1 MIYFM
6 LLYPVNIQSIPRQK
20 ILESKHLL
28 LAVNIIF
35 LKPFH
40 RSIWKKWK
48 NKKICLCSSCILLSR
63 LVNLTNSSRLKILKL
78 TFLFHFIK
86 HFCRCWQL
94 LCALGIE
101 TKVFFFF
108 FLFQTLE
115 YFATK
120 VQVGEM
126 QTLLRHGVHMKT
138 LSNLNCW
145 FLVKEK
151 RVKQEAWFSIRILQ
165 ISKKKIE
172 VLFSSLEAKHCV
184 LVCVM

>member
-28 LAVNIIF
+28 PAVNIIF

-108 FLFQTLE
+108 FFFEHWSILQRRYKSAKCKHFWDTV
-115 YFATK
+115 YIW
-120 VQVGEM
+120 
-126 QTLLRHGVHMKT
+126 
-138 LSNLNCW
+138 SNLNCW

-165 ISKKKIE
+165 ISKKKVE

>member
-94 LCALGIE
+94 LCVLGIE
-101 TKVFFFF
+101 TKFFFF
-108 FLFQTLE
+108 SFSNT
-115 YFATK
+115 
-120 VQVGEM
+120 
-126 QTLLRHGVHMKT
+126 GVFCNEGT
-138 LSNLNCW
+138 SRRNANTFETRCTYEN
-145 FLVKEK
+145 FE
-151 RVKQEAWFSIRILQ
+151 
-165 ISKKKIE
+165 
-172 VLFSSLEAKHCV
+172 
-184 LVCVM
+184 